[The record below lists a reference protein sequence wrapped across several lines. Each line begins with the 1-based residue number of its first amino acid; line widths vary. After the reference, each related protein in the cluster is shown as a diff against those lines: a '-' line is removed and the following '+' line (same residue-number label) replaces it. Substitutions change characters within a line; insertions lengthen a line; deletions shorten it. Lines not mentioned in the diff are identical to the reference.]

1 MASTYK
7 YPEDY
12 ISWFIKGNHLAI
24 VTLKGE
30 TSGSTHAKYG
40 QYKPIDEAVTNGVL
54 IHYQAEPNAVSAI
67 TDTPDIDNTL
77 HPFLVD
83 YVKCKL
89 YMDRAGQLSVSDANA
104 SSISMTLSSQ
114 HERKWKES
122 LIKYGS
128 KKRDKVGGSRR
139 IMPPNLQ

>member
-67 TDTPDIDNTL
+67 TETPDVDNVF
-77 HPFLVD
+77 HSSIID
-83 YVKCKL
+83 YVKARL
-89 YMDRAGQLSVSDANA
+89 YQDKAGTAGDAAIANVSMNLAAMHDG
-104 SSISMTLSSQ
+104 
-114 HERKWKES
+114 KWNEAVK
-122 LIKYGS
+122 KHGMQ
-128 KKRDKVGGSRR
+128 KRDKTGGDRR
-139 IMPPNLQ
+139 VSMPDFT

>member
-7 YPEDY
+7 YPEDF

-40 QYKPIDEAVTNGVL
+40 QYKPIDEAVTHGVL

-67 TDTPDIDNTL
+67 TDTPDVDNVFHTCII
-77 HPFLVD
+77 D
-83 YVKCKL
+83 YVKARL
-89 YMDRAGQLSVSDANA
+89 YQDKAGTTGDANVA
-104 SSISMTLSSQ
+104 GVSMNLSAM
-114 HERKWKES
+114 HEGKWNEAVKRH
-122 LIKYGS
+122 GMQN
-128 KKRDKVGGSRR
+128 RDKTGGDRR
-139 IMPPNLQ
+139 IFMTDFT

>member
-7 YPEDY
+7 YPEDF

-40 QYKPIDEAVTNGVL
+40 QYKPIDEAVTHGVL

-67 TDTPDIDNTL
+67 TDTPDVDNVFHTC
-77 HPFLVD
+77 VID
-83 YVKCKL
+83 YVKARL
-89 YMDRAGQLSVSDANA
+89 YQDKAGTTGDANVA
-104 SSISMTLSSQ
+104 GVSMNLSAM
-114 HERKWKES
+114 HEGKWNEAVK
-122 LIKYGS
+122 KHGMQ
-128 KKRDKVGGSRR
+128 KRDKTGGDRR
-139 IMPPNLQ
+139 IFMTDFT

>member
-12 ISWFIKGNHLAI
+12 IAWFIKGNHLAI

-67 TDTPDIDNTL
+67 TDTPDVDNVFHTSL
-77 HPFLVD
+77 ID
-83 YVKCKL
+83 YVKARL
-89 YMDRAGQLSVSDANA
+89 YQDKAGTAGDAAIANVSMNMAV
-104 SSISMTLSSQ
+104 M
-114 HERKWKES
+114 HEGKWNEAVK
-122 LIKYGS
+122 KPGMQ
-128 KKRDKVGGSRR
+128 KRDKTGGDRR
-139 IMPPNLQ
+139 VLMPDFT

>member
-7 YPEDY
+7 YPEDF

-67 TDTPDIDNTL
+67 TDTPDVDNVFHTCII
-77 HPFLVD
+77 D
-83 YVKCKL
+83 YVKARL
-89 YMDRAGQLSVSDANA
+89 YQDKAGTTGDANVA
-104 SSISMTLSSQ
+104 GVSMNLSAM
-114 HERKWKES
+114 HEGKWNEAVK
-122 LIKYGS
+122 KHGMQ
-128 KKRDKVGGSRR
+128 KRDKTGGDRR
-139 IMPPNLQ
+139 IYMTDFT

>member
-7 YPEDY
+7 YPEDF

-67 TDTPDIDNTL
+67 TDTPDVDN
-77 HPFLVD
+77 
-83 YVKCKL
+83 VKARL
-89 YMDRAGQLSVSDANA
+89 YQDKAGTTGDANVA
-104 SSISMTLSSQ
+104 GVSMNLAGM
-114 HERKWKES
+114 HEGKWNEAVKRH
-122 LIKYGS
+122 GMQ
-128 KKRDKVGGSRR
+128 KRDKTGGDRR
-139 IMPPNLQ
+139 IFMTDFT

>member
-1 MASTYK
+1 MASSYK

-12 ISWFIKGNHLAI
+12 IAWFIKGNHLAI

-67 TDTPDIDNTL
+67 TDTPDVDNVFHTCII
-77 HPFLVD
+77 D
-83 YVKCKL
+83 YVKARL
-89 YMDRAGQLSVSDANA
+89 YQDKAGTTGDANVA
-104 SSISMTLSSQ
+104 GVSMNLSAM
-114 HERKWKES
+114 HEGKWNEAVK
-122 LIKYGS
+122 KHGMQ
-128 KKRDKVGGSRR
+128 KRDKTGGDRR
-139 IMPPNLQ
+139 IFMTDFT

>member
-7 YPEDY
+7 YPEDF

-40 QYKPIDEAVTNGVL
+40 QYKPIDEAVTHGVL

-67 TDTPDIDNTL
+67 TDTPNVDNVFHTCII
-77 HPFLVD
+77 D
-83 YVKCKL
+83 YVKARL
-89 YMDRAGQLSVSDANA
+89 YQDKAGTTGDANVA
-104 SSISMTLSSQ
+104 GVSMNLSAM
-114 HERKWKES
+114 HEGKWNEAVKRH
-122 LIKYGS
+122 GMQ
-128 KKRDKVGGSRR
+128 KRDKTGGDRR
-139 IMPPNLQ
+139 IFMTDFT

>member
-7 YPEDY
+7 YPEDF

-40 QYKPIDEAVTNGVL
+40 QYKPIDEAVTNGIL

-67 TDTPDIDNTL
+67 TDTPDVDNVF
-77 HPFLVD
+77 HNSIVD
-83 YVKCKL
+83 YVKARL
-89 YMDRAGQLSVSDANA
+89 YQDKAGTTGDANVASVSMNLAG
-104 SSISMTLSSQ
+104 M
-114 HERKWKES
+114 HEGKWNEAVKRH
-122 LIKYGS
+122 GMQ
-128 KKRDKVGGSRR
+128 KRDKTGGDRR
-139 IMPPNLQ
+139 IFMTDFT

>member
-7 YPEDY
+7 YPEDF

-40 QYKPIDEAVTNGVL
+40 QYKPIDEAVTNGIL

-67 TDTPDIDNTL
+67 TDTPDVDNVF
-77 HPFLVD
+77 HNSIVD
-83 YVKCKL
+83 YVKARL
-89 YMDRAGQLSVSDANA
+89 YQDKACTTGDANVASVSMNLAG
-104 SSISMTLSSQ
+104 M
-114 HERKWKES
+114 HEGKWNEAVKRH
-122 LIKYGS
+122 GMQ
-128 KKRDKVGGSRR
+128 KRDKTGGDRR
-139 IMPPNLQ
+139 IFMTDFT

>member
-7 YPEDY
+7 YPEDF

-67 TDTPDIDNTL
+67 TDTPDVDNVF
-77 HPFLVD
+77 HNSIVD
-83 YVKCKL
+83 YVKARL
-89 YMDRAGQLSVSDANA
+89 YQDKAGTTGDANVASVSMNLAG
-104 SSISMTLSSQ
+104 M
-114 HERKWKES
+114 HEGKWNEAVKRH
-122 LIKYGS
+122 GMQ
-128 KKRDKVGGSRR
+128 KRDKTGGDRR
-139 IMPPNLQ
+139 IFMTDFT